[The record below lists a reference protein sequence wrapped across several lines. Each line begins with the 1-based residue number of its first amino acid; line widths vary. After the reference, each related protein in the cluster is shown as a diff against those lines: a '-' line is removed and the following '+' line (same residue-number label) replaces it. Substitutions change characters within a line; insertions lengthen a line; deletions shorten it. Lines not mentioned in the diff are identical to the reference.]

1 MDPFHRSDPSEQTD
15 SVESGEIDSVSR
27 DIIRLLCED
36 GRKSTADLARELG
49 VAEGTVR
56 RKLRRLLE
64 SRTIAIKAVVD
75 PLCLGQSIS
84 ATIGLDVERRYLDP
98 VADRLASYAFV
109 DKVYLTTGPFD
120 VMIEVTMNSVA
131 HLYSFLLD
139 ELASVEGITDTETYL
154 IGRVYKRHGL
164 LRDRRGPTASAD
176 MIETIKDRSEGT
188 SS

>member
-1 MDPFHRSDPSEQTD
+1 MDSI
-15 SVESGEIDSVSR
+15 ESGEIDSVSHE
-27 DIIRLLCED
+27 IIRLLCED

-64 SRTIAIKAVVD
+64 NQTIAIKAVVD
-75 PLCLGQSIS
+75 PLCLGQNIS
-84 ATIGLDVERRYLDP
+84 ATIGLDVERHCLDS
-98 VADRLASYAFV
+98 VANRLAGYAFV

-139 ELASVEGITDTETYL
+139 ELASVDGITDTETYL

-164 LRDRRGPTASAD
+164 LRDWRGTAANQS
-176 MIETIKDRSEGT
+176 T
-188 SS
+188 SKGDDE